1 MNRWGFRQLRSRA
14 RRAVSCAAL
23 VLFALQLT
31 IPAGFMPD
39 AGALKAGH
47 YEVVICTGTGF
58 KTITVDESGRQV
70 DPGQSDDSQAPGQF
84 SCPFFKVAAQ
94 AAALPTMPVLAAP
107 VVHVAIAVVRDRV
120 ATVRRAGPT
129 LGSRAPPLAFG

>member
-14 RRAVSCAAL
+14 RRAFSCVAL

-39 AGALKAGH
+39 VGALKSGQ
-47 YEVVICTGTGF
+47 YEVVICTGSGF

-70 DPGQSDDSQAPGQF
+70 DPGQSDDSQSPGQF

-94 AAALPTMPVLAAP
+94 AAALPTMPVLNAP
-107 VVHVAIAVVRDRV
+107 VVHVENVVVRDRIV
-120 ATVRRAGPT
+120 TVRRAGPT
-129 LGSRAPPLAFG
+129 LGSRAPPLVFG